1 MPRLAVNGRPG
12 RKFMCG
18 FSSIHLFSRCR
29 VPPHPKAGFCLRFA
43 MPMLTS
49 FGFRLCFAV
58 ALLTLNAF
66 AQTTHQPVNETAYN
80 AAVTAAVNGDSI
92 SLSNDITFTASPSA
106 LTKNLNFIGNGF
118 SLKGLESGRV
128 FTVSGATVSMTGID
142 VREDMIF
149 ENAATVNFSGGFGLG
164 DNNPG
169 SAIIRSGAKL
179 IALGGPN
186 PDIGVGSSGIVT
198 VTGTG
203 SEWSGGVYLSVGRQ
217 ASGTL
222 NILDG
227 GRVSTSKTF
236 VGVVSTGTATLSGAT
251 STWVSSIGLL
261 IGFQAGGNGTVT
273 ITGGGTATASQVEM
287 ANAATATGALYL
299 NGTAGS
305 RGTLATGYIIKGSGA
320 ATVDADGGLFRAQS
334 GAVDLFQGF
343 SAGDVT
349 LGAGGLF
356 VDTNGNNVSLS
367 AILDGA
373 GALTKEGTG
382 TLTLSGSNTFG
393 GGVTLK
399 GGAVSITAASN
410 LGSAGISMDGGALS
424 TSTTM
429 SVNRAASLVS
439 GGTFT
444 TTAGT
449 LTWSGVISG
458 SGTLAKNGTGTLILT
473 GTNTFTGNAT
483 VSAGTLQV
491 GSGAAGSIASNI
503 VNNAAV
509 SFNRSNALTYAGS
522 ISGTGTVTKAGS
534 GTLTLSSASTYLG
547 GTTVSAGTLAV
558 STTGGIGTGAAS
570 VSGTLRF
577 ESSASAGSRQITNNL
592 GGQTRFIDSASAG
605 SAAITNQSAGF
616 TYFLDTSSAGSATIN
631 HNGTSFTSFEGTPTA
646 DNATLNLTSSD
657 SFLDITGLTGTG
669 ISVGS
674 LAGLGNVHL
683 GSKILTVGGLNTST
697 TLSGVIDGTSG
708 ALAKAGTGTL
718 TLTGANTYTGGTTV
732 SAGTL
737 HLASTS
743 GSATGTGSVL
753 VSTGATLS
761 GTGTIAGS
769 ATLNS
774 GARLS
779 PGPSI
784 ATLTVNGS
792 LAWNGSTDASA
803 MLFYQLSTTDATSD
817 RIAIGGA
824 FTRGGGS
831 TYSFDF
837 GGTGQTGRTYTLATF
852 ASTDFSVGHF
862 SYTNLASGLTGAF
875 VLTATELQFVV
886 GLPGTLAFSAT
897 DYPVAESVG
906 TATITVNRTGG
917 SVGAVTV
924 AYATSNG
931 TALSGSD
938 YTAAS
943 GTLTFAHGVTTQTFS
958 VSVADDALVEGS
970 EALNLALSNPTGG
983 ASLGATS
990 TATLTIADNDTAPAI
1005 SSVTGPSAASYR
1017 AGQDLDFTVN
1027 YGVAVTVMGTP
1038 SLSLTVGA
1046 APRSAAFVSGS
1057 GTTALLFRY
1066 TVAAGDT
1073 DTDGIASASP
1083 LVLNSGTIRDG
1094 VGNDADLAFTT
1105 PTTTAVL
1112 VDTTAP
1118 AAPVFTGITN
1128 DSGSSATDNITND
1141 ATLVLNGTAEPGS
1154 TVTVTRVSTGVLGTA
1169 TANGSGV
1176 WSYDYTATTLGSGD
1190 HSFTATTADVA
1201 GNVSPV
1207 SGTFIVTVDT
1217 SVNAP
1222 VITAIGADTGSS
1234 TTDGVTSDATL
1245 TLFGTAEAGSTVTV
1259 NRAGVGALGTATAN
1273 VGGLWSFDYTGTTLP
1288 DGSYLFSATATDTS
1302 GNASAASADF
1312 PVTID
1317 TTAPVAPVIAAISTD
1332 SGNLTTDRVTNDT
1345 TLQLSGTAEAN
1356 AVVTLSRT
1364 GTGVLGT
1371 ATADGAGAW
1380 SYDYTGTTLPEGV
1393 HNFTATATDAAGNL
1407 GVASAA
1413 FAVTVDTTAPAITSA
1428 STATGTYGSAFAT
1441 FTVTAPGAI
1450 SFSATG
1456 LPGGLTIDSGTGTI
1470 TGTPASAG
1478 SFPATLTVTDT
1489 AGNAGTG
1496 TLTIT
1501 VAQKALTVAGLVAN
1515 GKAYDGTTSVT
1526 VNTTGANLVGVQG
1539 GDTVTLNL
1547 SGLTAAF
1554 SDPAVGVGKTVIVS
1568 GLTLAGPDAGKYSLT
1583 QPTLTASIGKASQ
1596 AILFSFGG
1604 AVPIGVPV
1612 AIQATATSG
1621 LPVTVE
1627 VVSGP
1632 GRLSGN
1638 LLTVT
1643 EPAPVR
1649 VRATQAGNV
1658 FYEATSLELV
1668 LATFAQSPQTIVF
1681 TPPVGARV
1689 GEPITLVATASSGLP
1704 VQYTLVSGNA
1714 TLEGAVLTPRDATPL
1729 VVRATQPGN
1738 AVYFAATPVEI
1749 ALNDIAKRPQTIAFA
1764 ELANRRVNVAP
1775 FALAATA
1782 SSGLP
1787 VSFTLVSGPA
1797 TLSGSTLTLAGTPG
1811 NVVVRATQAGNAEY
1825 AEAPAVERTLVV
1837 TPVIAGRFV
1846 NLSARARAG
1855 VGTQTFITGF
1865 TIGGGVPKQLLMRAV
1880 GPGLSAFGVTGVL
1893 ADPILQVSRGGLTVA
1908 ENSNWS
1914 GDPAL
1919 AAAAA
1924 RVGAF
1929 PLSPTS
1935 PDAALLTTLNAGPYS
1950 TLVTGGTGSGVV
1962 LTEIYSADS
1971 AVGAADQ
1978 HFVNF
1983 SVRAEASSGDAAM
1996 IVGFVVT
2003 GETPVNVLVRA
2014 IGPGLS
2020 VFGISPVLADPRVQ
2034 LFQGSTVLAAN
2045 NDLTA
2050 EAAAAAASVGA
2061 FALPAGSRDAAL
2073 VFTLQ
2078 PGIYT
2083 AILSGGETTPGVA
2096 LLEVYELP

>member
-1 MPRLAVNGRPG
+1 MTMLQ
-12 RKFMCG
+12 F
-18 FSSIHLFSRCR
+18 LFRS
-29 VPPHPKAGFCLRFA
+29 L
-43 MPMLTS
+43 LLS
-49 FGFRLCFAV
+49 
-58 ALLTLNAF
+58 LLTVSAY
-66 AQTTHQPVNETAYN
+66 AQTTFQPTTEGAYN
-80 AAVTAAVNGDSI
+80 TAVGNAINGDII
-92 SLSNDITFTASPSA
+92 SLSADLVFSASPPA
-106 LTKNLNFIGNGF
+106 LTKNLNFVGNGF
-118 SLKGLESGRV
+118 SLKGLDGARV
-128 FTVSGATVSMTGID
+128 FTVSGATVTMTGID
-142 VREDMIF
+142 VRENMVF
-149 ENAATVNFSGGFGLG
+149 ENAATINHSGALALG
-164 DNNPG
+164 DDSMG
-169 SAIIRSGAKL
+169 SAIVRSGAKL
-179 IALGGPN
+179 VLSGSD
-186 PDIGVGSSGIVT
+186 PDIGVGAAATAT
-198 VTGTG
+198 VTGIG
-203 SEWSGGVYLSVGRQ
+203 SEWRGGNFLTVGRQ
-217 ASGTL
+217 SSGTL
-222 NILDG
+222 SILDG
-227 GRVSTSKTF
+227 GRVAMTKVF
-236 VGVVSTGTATLSGAT
+236 VGVFSTGAVTISGAG
-251 STWVSSIGLL
+251 STVESANSII

-273 ITGGGTATASQVEM
+273 IASGGTGTSSLVEM
-287 ANAATATGALYL
+287 GGAGATGALLL

-305 RGTLATGYIIKGSGA
+305 RGTLVTQYLIKGAGA
-320 ATVDADGGLFRAQS
+320 ATVDADGGVLRAASS
-334 GAVDLFQGF
+334 GVSLFQNF
-343 SAGDVT
+343 ASGDVT
-349 LGAGGLF
+349 LGAGGL
-356 VDTNGNNVSLS
+356 VIDTNGHDVTIP
-367 AILDGA
+367 AILDGS

-382 TLTLSGSNTFG
+382 LLTLSATNTFSG
-393 GGVTLK
+393 GATLK
-399 GGAVSITAASN
+399 AGAVAITAAAN
-410 LGSAGISMDGGALS
+410 LGSGAVTMDGGTLR
-424 TSTTM
+424 TTTTL
-429 SVNRAASLVS
+429 SVNRAMTLLGG
-439 GGTFT
+439 GGTLN
-444 TTAGT
+444 TASGT
-449 LTWSGVISG
+449 LTYSGVISG
-458 SGTLAKNGTGTLILT
+458 TGALSKSGTGTLILT
-473 GTNTFTGNAT
+473 GANTFTGGAN

-491 GSGAAGSIASNI
+491 GSGAAGSIAGNI
-503 VNNAAV
+503 ANGGAV
-509 SFNRSNALTYAGS
+509 IFNRSNTLSYSGV
-522 ISGTGTVTKAGS
+522 ISGSGSVTKAGS
-534 GTLTLSSASTYLG
+534 GTVTLSGVSTYSG

-558 STTGGIGTGAAS
+558 GATGAIGTGAAS
-570 VSGTLRF
+570 VSGILRF
-577 ESSASAGSRQITNNL
+577 ESSASAGSLQITNNL
-592 GGQTRFIDSASAG
+592 GGQTRFTATSSAG
-605 SAAITNQSAGF
+605 SATITNNSAGF
-616 TYFLDTSSAGSATIN
+616 TYFLGTSSAGSATIN
-631 HNGTSFTSFEGTPTA
+631 HNGSSFTSFEGTPTA
-646 DNATLNLTSSD
+646 ENATLNLTSSD
-657 SFLDITGLTGTG
+657 SFLDIIGLTSAG

-674 LAGLGNVHL
+674 VSGAGNIHL
-683 GSKILTVGGLNTST
+683 GAKSLTLGGLNTST
-697 TLSGVIDGTSG
+697 TLSGVIDGTLG
-708 ALAKAGTGTL
+708 TLVKAGTGTL
-718 TLTGANTYTGGTTV
+718 TLTGANTHTGGTTV
-732 SAGTL
+732 NAGTL

-743 GSATGTGSVL
+743 GSATGTGSLL
-753 VSTGATLS
+753 VSAGATLS
-761 GTGTIAGS
+761 GAGTVAGS

-779 PGPSI
+779 PGPGI

-792 LAWNGSTDASA
+792 LVWNGSTDAST
-803 MLFYQLSTTDATSD
+803 MLFYDLSTTDATSD
-817 RIAIGGA
+817 RIAVGGA
-824 FTRGGGS
+824 FTRAGGA
-831 TYSFDF
+831 TYRFDF

-852 ASTDFSVGHF
+852 ASTDFSVSDF
-862 SYTNLASGLTGAF
+862 SYTNLAPGLTGAF
-875 VLTATELQFVV
+875 VVTATELQFVV
-886 GLPGTLAFSAT
+886 GLPGSLEFSAT
-897 DYPVAESVG
+897 GYPVAESAG
-906 TATITVNRTGG
+906 TATVTVNRTGG

-924 AYATSNG
+924 QYATSNG
-931 TALSGSD
+931 TALAGSD
-938 YTAAS
+938 FTTTS
-943 GTLTFAHGVTTQTFS
+943 GTLTFGHGVTTQTFS
-958 VSVADDALVEGS
+958 VAISEDSLVESS
-970 EALNLALSNPTGG
+970 ETLNLALSNPTGG
-983 ASLGATS
+983 ASLGTTT
-990 TATLTIADNDTAPAI
+990 TATISIADNDAAPAI
-1005 SSVTGPSAASYR
+1005 SSVTGPSAGSYR
-1017 AGQDLDFTVN
+1017 AGQNLDFTVN
-1027 YGVAVTVMGTP
+1027 YGVAVTVTGTP

-1046 APRSAAFVSGS
+1046 APRSAGFVSGS

-1073 DTDGIASASP
+1073 DEDGIASASP
-1083 LVLNSGTIRDG
+1083 LVLNSATIRDG
-1094 VGNDADLAFTT
+1094 VGNDAELTFTA

-1154 TVTVTRVSTGVLGTA
+1154 TVTVTRVSAGVLGTA

-1176 WSYDYTATTLGSGD
+1176 WSYDYTGTTLGAGD

-1207 SGTFIVTVDT
+1207 SGAFIVTVDT

-1234 TTDGVTSDATL
+1234 TTDGITSDATL

-1259 NRAGVGALGTATAN
+1259 NRAGVGVLGTATAS
-1273 VGGLWSFDYTGTTLP
+1273 VGGLWSFDYTGTALV
-1288 DGSYLFSATATDTS
+1288 DGSYLFSASATDTG

-1312 PVTID
+1312 PVRID

-1332 SGNLTTDRVTNDT
+1332 SGSLATDGITNDT

-1371 ATADGAGAW
+1371 ATADGSGAW

-1393 HNFTATATDAAGNL
+1393 HDFTATATDAAGNV
-1407 GVASAA
+1407 GAASAA

-1428 STATGTYGSAFAT
+1428 ATASGMYGSAFAT
-1441 FTVTAPGAI
+1441 FTVTAPGAV
-1450 SFSATG
+1450 SFGATG
-1456 LPGGLTIDSGTGTI
+1456 LPGGLAIDSGTGAI
-1470 TGTPASAG
+1470 TGTPTSAG
-1478 SFPATLTVTDT
+1478 SFPATLTVTDA

-1496 TLTIT
+1496 TLTLT
-1501 VAQKALTVAGLVAN
+1501 VAQKALTVAGLVAS

-1539 GDTVTLNL
+1539 GDSVTLNL

-1554 SDPAVGVGKTVIVS
+1554 SDPAVGDSKTVIVS

-1583 QPTLTASIGKASQ
+1583 QPTLTASIGKGSQ

-1604 AVPIGVPV
+1604 PVSIGVPV

-1621 LPVTVE
+1621 LPVKVE
-1627 VVSGP
+1627 VLSGP
-1632 GRLSGN
+1632 GQLSGN

-1649 VRATQAGNV
+1649 VRATQAGNA
-1658 FYEATSLELV
+1658 FYEATFLELV

-1681 TPPVGARV
+1681 TPPVGLKV
-1689 GEPITLVATASSGLP
+1689 GEPITLSATASSGLP
-1704 VQYTLVSGNA
+1704 VQYTVVSGNA

-1729 VVRATQPGN
+1729 LVRATQPGN

-1764 ELANRRVNVAP
+1764 ELANRKVNSAP
-1775 FALAATA
+1775 LSLAATA

-1797 TLSGSTLTLAGTPG
+1797 TLAGSTLTLAGSPG
-1811 NVVVRATQAGNAEY
+1811 NVVVRATQAGNIEY

-1837 TPVIAGRFV
+1837 TPMIAGRFI

-1865 TIGGGVPKQLLMRAV
+1865 TIGGGVPKQLLLRAV

-1908 ENSNWS
+1908 ENSNWL
-1914 GDPAL
+1914 GDPAV

-1971 AVGAADQ
+1971 AVTAADQ

-1983 SVRAEASSGDAAM
+1983 SVRAEASGGDAAM

-2003 GETPVNVLVRA
+2003 GEKPVNVLVRA
-2014 IGPGLS
+2014 VGPGLAP
-2020 VFGISPVLADPRVQ
+2020 FGVSPVLADPRVQ

-2061 FALPAGSRDAAL
+2061 FALSPGSRDAAL